1 MTQHPAAR
9 ERPGY
14 GQGREALLEAAIR
27 VVSEKGLRN
36 LTYRAVAAEA
46 GVTHGLVA
54 HHFGSRDALI
64 EEALELAL
72 TRSLDTAPLNPE
84 SGQLEDLGRALP
96 SMVSDDPDLQAFQF
110 ELMLESRRRPEIRPL
125 LVKLYAHYRQASRDG
140 LARMGI
146 DDPAIGDLVF
156 AALDGLSFQQVT
168 FGDVEHTERVIER
181 LRDLLA
187 PIAHD

>member
-1 MTQHPAAR
+1 MTQHPEAR

-96 SMVSDDPDLQAFQF
+96 SMVSDDPDLPGVPVRAHARI
-110 ELMLESRRRPEIRPL
+110 STSTRDPSL